1 MPKQVLI
8 TIAADFDLIHIANYT
23 IDEWGK
29 DQCKKYQNL
38 LKKRIQSLIVYP
50 EQGRKHE
57 DLHSR
62 FKYVIEEK
70 HYIFYEIQNE
80 NIVILRIVHERSDI
94 VSELFDY

>member
-1 MPKQVLI
+1 MPKQFLI
-8 TIAADFDLIHIANYT
+8 TTAADLDLFNIFSYT

-29 DQCKKYQNL
+29 EQYLKYEKLLMKRFQN
-38 LKKRIQSLIVYP
+38 IVSNP

-57 DLHSR
+57 NLPSHY
-62 FKYVIEEK
+62 KYVIEEK

-80 NIVILRIVHERSDI
+80 NIIILRIVHERSDI